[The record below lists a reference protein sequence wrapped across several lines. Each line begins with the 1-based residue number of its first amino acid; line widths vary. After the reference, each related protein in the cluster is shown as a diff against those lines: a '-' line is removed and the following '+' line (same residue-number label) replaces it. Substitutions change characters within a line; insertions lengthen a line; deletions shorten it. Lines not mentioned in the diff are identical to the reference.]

1 MFEQS
6 YEPIVPTNVGNRRAS
21 ARSGHGA
28 HGREGGNKRTNL
40 LKGDIAGAQN
50 PIPMSTDI
58 NRIAELANSPGYK

>member
-1 MFEQS
+1 MLEQS
-6 YEPIVPTNVGNRRAS
+6 YEPIVPTSVGNRRAS

-50 PIPMSTDI
+50 PIPI
-58 NRIAELANSPGYK
+58 EPRIKNVIAFL